1 MKVAVI
7 GAGTSG
13 LICAYKLRKRGFDV
27 FLFDKNE
34 KVGRK
39 IYITGKGIVI
49 ILLLSLWMIIS
60 AADILPLPLWVV
72 LCFLLPLDRIYL
84 LAS

>member
-1 MKVAVI
+1 MKLMTMSNHWRNNMKVAVI

-39 IYITGKGIVI
+39 WKQY
-49 ILLLSLWMIIS
+49 LSS
-60 AADILPLPLWVV
+60 
-72 LCFLLPLDRIYL
+72 
-84 LAS
+84 